1 MEHTT
6 MKKPIQNLVLSAML
20 LAVGIVLPF
29 FTGQIPQIG
38 SMLLPMH
45 LPVLVCGLICGW
57 QYGGIIGFIL
67 PLFRYALFGM
77 PPMPNGLA
85 MAFEL
90 AAYGIIAG
98 FLYDHSRWKCI
109 FALYRSLIIA
119 MLGGRI
125 IWGIVRV
132 LMTGVAKEAFT
143 WQMFLASAF
152 FNAIPGIL
160 LQLIFIPA
168 LMIVLN
174 KTGIVHFQSKS
185 KKLEYVR
192 RNKNK

>member
-6 MKKPIQNLVLSAML
+6 IRKPIQNLVLSAML

-29 FTGQIPQIG
+29 FTGQIPKVG

-45 LPVLVCGLICGW
+45 LPVLVCGLVCGW
-57 QYGGIIGFIL
+57 QYSGIVGFIL

-90 AAYGIIAG
+90 ASYGFIAG
-98 FLYDHSRWKCI
+98 FLYSRSRWKCTL
-109 FALYRSLIIA
+109 ALYRSLIIA

-125 IWGIVRV
+125 VWGMVRI

-143 WQMFLASAF
+143 WQMFLAGAF
-152 FNAIPGIL
+152 LNAAPGIL
-160 LQLIFIPA
+160 LQLTFIPA
-168 LMIVLN
+168 VMLALQ
-174 KTGIVHFQSKS
+174 KTGVVRFPSESDTINCIQKS
-185 KKLEYVR
+185 KK
-192 RNKNK
+192 K

>member
-1 MEHTT
+1 MEQTKT
-6 MKKPIQNLVLSAML
+6 RKQIQNIVLSAML

-67 PLFRYALFGM
+67 PLFRYVLFGM

-90 AAYGIIAG
+90 AAYGMIAG
-98 FLYDHSRWKCI
+98 YLYSHSHWKCT

-125 IWGIVRV
+125 VWGMVRII
-132 LMTGVAKEAFT
+132 MTGVAKEAFT
-143 WQMFLASAF
+143 WQMFLAGAF
-152 FNAIPGIL
+152 INAIPGII

-168 LMIVLN
+168 LMLVLQ
-174 KTGIVHFQSKS
+174 KTGVVRFQDESQKIQCFQ
-185 KKLEYVR
+185 KK
-192 RNKNK
+192 